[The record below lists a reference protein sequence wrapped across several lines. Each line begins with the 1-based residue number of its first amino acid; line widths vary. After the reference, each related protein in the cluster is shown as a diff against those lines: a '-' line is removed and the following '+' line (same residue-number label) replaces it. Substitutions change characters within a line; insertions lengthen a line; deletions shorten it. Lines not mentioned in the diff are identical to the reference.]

1 MKPTYNILCLAF
13 SLCIIFNCSSV
24 HANVIT
30 PNDSPTAEALIQLH
44 KDLAK
49 QEKEA
54 RDNYTLM
61 TAGQELVTNVTDKF
75 KQARSVLDSKLND
88 LNQYVDL
95 AASIGV
101 TGISLYKLIDEY
113 ADFTSNTYAYAKK
126 KPMVLWYY
134 NNANKAIADEVKH
147 CQKLYAVMAAS
158 GVTLI
163 RSSIKEKIN
172 LIYTIKS
179 SIERAR
185 YILWRAN
192 VYCSLMVSGGYTQLF
207 IQDVLDEAARTK
219 IANSVIHNWNR

>member
-1 MKPTYNILCLAF
+1 MKLTYTILFFAF
-13 SLCIIFNCSSV
+13 SLCIIFNCSSI

-75 KQARSVLDSKLND
+75 KKTRSVLDSKLND

-147 CQKLYAVMAAS
+147 CQKLYAVMALGFGYTDTKSTTDRIYVAHRKS
-158 GVTLI
+158 
-163 RSSIKEKIN
+163 RHANFKIN
-172 LIYTIKS
+172 LFSVSFGCVFY
-179 SIERAR
+179 
-185 YILWRAN
+185 LWR
-192 VYCSLMVSGGYTQLF
+192 CT
-207 IQDVLDEAARTK
+207 I
-219 IANSVIHNWNR
+219 